1 MKFPSKLI
9 TKYNKPHFFLIPP
22 MVRFFRTLS
31 RGLGRFLFTVYIVQ
45 YLYSNFAKFCLSYQM
60 RDFTLKRKKKGI
72 VSCNALTI
80 MQFDIKLLYLI
91 IARKSKRSEKKKKKK
106 ISVHHVSLN
115 QALRFHFQ
123 LRDLPLK
130 NKILKQRIASYNSRV
145 IMQFRSQ
152 TIA

>member
-1 MKFPSKLI
+1 
-9 TKYNKPHFFLIPP
+9 
-22 MVRFFRTLS
+22 
-31 RGLGRFLFTVYIVQ
+31 
-45 YLYSNFAKFCLSYQM
+45 M

-91 IARKSKRSEKKKKKK
+91 IARNSKRSEKKKKKK

-130 NKILKQRIASYNSRV
+130 NKILK
-145 IMQFRSQ
+145 
-152 TIA
+152 

>member
-1 MKFPSKLI
+1 
-9 TKYNKPHFFLIPP
+9 
-22 MVRFFRTLS
+22 
-31 RGLGRFLFTVYIVQ
+31 
-45 YLYSNFAKFCLSYQM
+45 M

-91 IARKSKRSEKKKKKK
+91 IARNSKRSEKKKKR
-106 ISVHHVSLN
+106 ISIHHVSLN

-130 NKILKQRIASYNSRV
+130 NKRV
-145 IMQFRSQ
+145 K
-152 TIA
+152 